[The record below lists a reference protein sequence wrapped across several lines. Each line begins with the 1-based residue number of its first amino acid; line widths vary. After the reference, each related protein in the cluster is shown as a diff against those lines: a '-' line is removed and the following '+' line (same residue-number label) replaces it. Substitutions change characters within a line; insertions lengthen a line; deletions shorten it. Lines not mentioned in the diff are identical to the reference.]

1 MQKITYQQQPGIT
14 YEQKLELLASVYRLA
29 LESYRKRKAVEQS
42 GLTTSCPEQ
51 LHVDQVKK
59 SVCLVH
65 GGEDMKLKNEERR
78 PA

>member
-14 YEQKLELLASVYRLA
+14 YEQELELLASVYRLA
-29 LESYRKRKAVEQS
+29 LESYSKRKAAEQS

-51 LHVDQVKK
+51 LQGDQAKKK
-59 SVCLVH
+59 SDPSTAPGDL
-65 GGEDMKLKNEERR
+65 KLKNEEGR